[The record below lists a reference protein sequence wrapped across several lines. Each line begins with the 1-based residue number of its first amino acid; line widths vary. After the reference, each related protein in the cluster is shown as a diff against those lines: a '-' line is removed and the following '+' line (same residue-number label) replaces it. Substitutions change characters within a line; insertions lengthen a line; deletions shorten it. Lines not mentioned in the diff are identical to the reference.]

1 VRALGV
7 TVARTPAEVE
17 ALREAWE
24 ALPVGNPAADP
35 DHLLTL
41 VEHSPEPMRP
51 HVILLEQNGRAGALA
66 VGRVG
71 EARLEARFGY
81 QTILRPRVDALVVSQ
96 GGVVGAEDERAEA
109 LLAALLDALR
119 HDSLDL
125 VRLRLRVGSP
135 LHRLATTKPGR
146 LVRGGAG
153 DAAKRWRARVPGTHD
168 EFLRARSAKTR
179 SNVQRYAR
187 RLEGRF
193 GDGID
198 LRVFGSPVEL
208 PQLVADSRA
217 VYEKTYQHGLH
228 TGLVDDEIDEALRRL
243 AAARG
248 WLRAFVLYLDGVPRA
263 FWHGNLYR
271 RIFFTGATG
280 YDPEYRDLRLG
291 TYVLSKMA
299 EYLCG
304 QADWIDFGLGDAE
317 YKRHFGDESWDEED
331 VLLFA
336 RRPRP
341 IAVNLSRSAVLGASH
356 AAKVALARSGRL
368 DSARRRWRGRLA
380 DGHAG

>member
-1 VRALGV
+1 MRALGV
-7 TVARTPAEVE
+7 TVARTPAEGRRYGRLGRFL
-17 ALREAWE
+17 A
-24 ALPVGNPAADP
+24 VGNPAADP

-41 VEHSPEPMRP
+41 VEHFTRAHAPPY
-51 HVILLEQNGRAGALA
+51 VILLRRTVARRRPRRR
-66 VGRVG
+66 RVG

-81 QTILRPRVDALVVSQ
+81 QTILRPRVDALSSLKA
-96 GGVVGAEDERAEA
+96 GRGRRGRARRGASGRAA
-109 LLAALLDALR
+109 RRASARLARPRPTPAPR
-119 HDSLDL
+119 
-125 VRLRLRVGSP
+125 RVA
-135 LHRLATTKPGR
+135 LHRLATTKPGP
-146 LVRGGAG
+146 LVAGGAG

-187 RLEGRF
+187 RLEGALWGRNRPP
-193 GDGID
+193 
-198 LRVFGSPVEL
+198 LFGSPKEL

-243 AAARG
+243 AASAR
-248 WLRAFVLYLDGVPRA
+248 LRLSSSTSTACRGPSGTEISTAASSSY
-263 FWHGNLYR
+263 
-271 RIFFTGATG
+271 GATG

-291 TYVLSKMA
+291 TYVLSRMA

-368 DSARRRWRGRLA
+368 DRARRRWRGRLA